1 MADGQQ
7 LLRTS
12 NFVLRT
18 SALLHNRTWFSFLAG
33 GSSPEALVHAAAER
47 GMETLAITDRHGVY
61 GVVRFQKACREAGIR
76 PIFGAEVTVDG
87 KTLVLLA
94 ASEDGYSNL
103 CRLLTC
109 AHLRDRLAPNATFEE
124 LSRHSGDL
132 FCLTGTYDS
141 RLWQLVDDRKMAA
154 AEGWI
159 RELAGIFGPYL
170 SIEVAHHLRPGD
182 NQRMKRL
189 AELSERTAIP
199 MAATGDVRYARPEDY
214 RRYDLMTC
222 IRHGITVFDPHP
234 DRPVNAEAYL
244 KTEAMLRRLIPYPDA
259 FRRTREIAAACH
271 VDLTPGYITPPAAR
285 IEEGNSPRKK
295 LRKFCED
302 AFRERY
308 SENRRSKAAAQMHKE
323 LGIIE
328 HLKLEEFFLVVKEIV
343 DYARGRGIRCAGRG
357 SAANSI
363 VAYLLGITGVDP
375 IAHNLLFERFLH
387 TGRKGTPDIDVDFD
401 SERRGEV
408 ISWMEERFGIE
419 QTAMTGTLVTYQ
431 LRSAIRDVAKAL
443 GWPNDVLSSV
453 SKAVP
458 PRGAGSVRDYR
469 VQIESILGSS
479 PLLDVMIEMVE
490 GLAGCPRH
498 LGQHS
503 GGMILSRRPLHQ
515 FTPVQVSAN
524 GVKIAQFDKEDVEA
538 LGLVKFDVLGL
549 RMMATLTEAEE
560 LVLRHEDRHLDIDN
574 LPLDDT
580 RTFNMIRAGQTL
592 GCFQIE
598 SQGQLHLLAKN
609 QPDTFDDLIAEIAL
623 FRPGPL
629 MGGMVH
635 PFVRRRRGDEPVTY
649 PHPSLE
655 PVLKDTYGVVLF
667 QEQVLEVAHRFAG
680 MSLAEADDFRSLM
693 SKYRDRNEM
702 EAMRGRFVEGAMRNG
717 VDHET
722 ANYVFDLSANFVGY
736 GFCRSHAAAF
746 AKTVYQ
752 SAYMKC
758 HHPAAFM
765 AAVMQH
771 RPGMYNQMTLEED
784 ARRFGV
790 KTLPPDIHKSS
801 LRFDLEKDGSGRWA
815 IRKPLT
821 SILEITEEDARRI
834 LFERLKAPFESIE
847 DLHARVRLDVTKMR
861 SIARSG
867 ALDGIAGDSRGA
879 LWEVGVVSRR
889 RPAGKEDEPSLFDM
903 PAVLPADLPELAELS
918 LQDRLSW
925 DYESHGASRIHP
937 MTLYRRSLNEMEIR
951 PIETCY
957 AFGRYFRK
965 KLPDPPIITVAGI
978 TMLRQRPPTAK
989 GVLFITLEDETGFI
1003 QCVVRPEVLERLDHI
1018 LRNPGLILRGQLSIA
1033 GNWRG
1038 LVVTEAWPL
1047 NGIFGGYIGHPS
1059 HAGGRDSLVT
1069 RAKKGNVVDVWK

>member
-1 MADGQQ
+1 M
-7 LLRTS
+7 
-12 NFVLRT
+12 
-18 SALLHNRTWFSFLAG
+18 
-33 GSSPEALVHAAAER
+33 EA
-47 GMETLAITDRHGVY
+47 LAITDVNGVY
-61 GVVRFQKACREAGIR
+61 GVVRFQRACKEAGIK
-76 PIFGAEVTVDG
+76 PILGSEVTVEG
-87 KTLVLLA
+87 QPLILLA
-94 ASEDGYSNL
+94 ASADGYSNL

-109 AHLRDRLAPNATFEE
+109 AHLRERLTPSATVEE
-124 LSRHSGDL
+124 LANHSGDL
-132 FCLTGTYDS
+132 FCLTGTYGS
-141 RLWQLVDDRKMAA
+141 RLWQLVDERKMEA
-154 AEGWI
+154 AEDWL

-170 SIEVAHHLRPGD
+170 SIEIAHHLRPGD
-182 NQRMKRL
+182 NARMRRL
-189 AELSERTAIP
+189 AELSERTGIP
-199 MAATGDVRYARPEDY
+199 LAATGDVRYAQPDDY

-244 KTEAMLRRLIPYPDA
+244 KSESVLRRLIPYPDA

-271 VDLTPGYITPPAAR
+271 VDLVPGYITPPAAH
-285 IEEGNSPRKK
+285 IEEGDSPRKR
-295 LRKFCED
+295 LRRFCNE
-302 AFRERY
+302 AVRERY
-308 SENRRSKAAAQMHKE
+308 PEHERGKAIHQMKKE
-323 LGIIE
+323 LDIIE
-328 HLKLEEFFLVVKEIV
+328 HLQLEEFFLVVKEIV

-363 VAYLLGITGVDP
+363 VAYLLRITGVDP

-387 TGRKGTPDIDVDFD
+387 GGRKGTPDIDVDFD
-401 SERRGEV
+401 SERREEV
-408 ISWMEERFGIE
+408 IAWMEERFGIE

-443 GWPNDVLSSV
+443 GWPNDALTPV

-458 PRGAGSVRDYR
+458 PRGASTIREHR
-469 VQIESILGSS
+469 VHVESILGHA
-479 PLLDVMIEMVE
+479 PLVETLIEMVE
-490 GLAGCPRH
+490 RLDGCPRH

-503 GGMILSRRPLHQ
+503 GGMILSRQPLHH

-549 RMMATLTEAEE
+549 RMLATLTEAEE
-560 LVLRHEDRHLDIDN
+560 LVLRHDDRRLDLDD

-580 RTFNMIRAGQTL
+580 RTFNMIRAGKTL

-609 QPDTFDDLIAEIAL
+609 QPDDFNDLIAEIAL

-635 PFVRRRRGDEPVTY
+635 PFVRRRRGDEPITY

-655 PVLKDTYGVVLF
+655 PVLEDTYGVVLF
-667 QEQVLEVAHRFAG
+667 QEQVLEIAHRFAG
-680 MSLAEADDFRSLM
+680 MSLADADDFRSLM

-702 EAMRGRFVEGAMRNG
+702 EAMRGRFVSGAMNRG
-717 VDHET
+717 IDEET

-752 SAYMKC
+752 SAYLKC

-790 KTLPPDIHKSS
+790 TTLPPDIHKSN
-801 LRFDLEKDGSGRWA
+801 LRFDLEKDERGKWA

-821 SILEITEEDARRI
+821 SIAEITEADARQI
-834 LFERLKAPFESIE
+834 LFERLTAPFASIE
-847 DLHARVRLDVTKMR
+847 DLHARLRLDVEKLR
-861 SIARSG
+861 SIAKSG
-867 ALDGIAGDSRGA
+867 ALDGLASDSRGA
-879 LWEVGVVSRR
+879 LWEVGVVARR
-889 RPAGKEDEPSLFDM
+889 RPAGRQDAPSLFDM
-903 PAVLPADLPELAELS
+903 PAVLPADLPELPALT
-918 LQDRLSW
+918 LKDRLTW

-951 PIETCY
+951 SIETCY

-965 KLPDPPIITVAGI
+965 RLPDPPIVTVAGV

-1018 LRNPGLILRGQLSIA
+1018 LRNAGLILRGQLSIA

-1059 HAGGRDSLVT
+1059 HDGGRDHFVT
-1069 RAKKGNVVDVWK
+1069 RPEAVSVLPRPEAMMQRKKN